1 MPFALVADA
10 DARERM
16 RCIRT
21 IASQTSVSAVGVG
34 TWEELEASI
43 DGGPPLSLIIY
54 SGPLVGEPEN
64 VSHRLQMVS
73 QRVVIT
79 TTGELPPPSLGRGPT
94 WMKRPIPEE
103 TLILLAR
110 ASGSLS
116 ARHKVSFAPVDFLQ
130 MICMSGDSHMLILNN
145 GKADTGVI
153 EVRDGKVWTA
163 YDSLGVGEDAFA
175 RLVRPEMRARVR
187 PAADTPKQRTIHK
200 ELSELLLDSLRR
212 IDEGSVPPPP
222 SLSSTELEDLVA
234 SPDVIAERIKTIT
247 TEARKHLMSRNYDE
261 AARLLLKLKE
271 LDPTSVLV
279 RANLEQLRKLGYP
292 R

>member
-1 MPFALVADA
+1 MDEKAHSRRNTHSSR
-10 DARERM
+10 AR
-16 RCIRT
+16 
-21 IASQTSVSAVGVG
+21 
-34 TWEELEASI
+34 
-43 DGGPPLSLIIY
+43 
-54 SGPLVGEPEN
+54 VGEF
-64 VSHRLQMVS
+64 V
-73 QRVVIT
+73 
-79 TTGELPPPSLGRGPT
+79 GPT
-94 WMKRPIPEE
+94 QGK
-103 TLILLAR
+103 LC
-110 ASGSLS
+110 
-116 ARHKVSFAPVDFLQ
+116 PVDFLQ

-145 GKADTGVI
+145 GRADTGVI

-187 PAADTPKQRTIHK
+187 PAADTPKQRTIQK

-222 SLSSTELEDLVA
+222 SLSSSELEDLVA
-234 SPDVIAERIKTIT
+234 SPDVIAERIKTLS

-261 AARLLLKLKE
+261 AARLLLRLKE